1 MTDEEKKEIIKKM
14 NLGNKYFNK
23 LKFYVCDF
31 LNFMK
36 MLNICIIIL
45 ILVQL
50 GFVGSLVF
58 FKDCIVIYIICR
70 IILKSYYFVIRKISN
85 SVNKRKKGE

>member
-1 MTDEEKKEIIKKM
+1 MKKM

-23 LKFYVCDF
+23 LKFYVYDF
-31 LNFMK
+31 LNFMNA
-36 MLNICIIIL
+36 LSICVL
-45 ILVQL
+45 ILAIIQL

-70 IILKSYYFVIRKISN
+70 IIIRSYYFIIRKISS

>member
-1 MTDEEKKEIIKKM
+1 MTDKEKKEVIKKM

-23 LKFYVCDF
+23 LKFYIYDF
-31 LNFMK
+31 LNFMEA
-36 MLNICIIIL
+36 LGICIIIL
-45 ILVQL
+45 VLVQL
-50 GFVGSLVF
+50 GLARSLVF